1 MCAFIIGAL
10 TTYSRVTG
18 SGIVGAALVSNPL
31 CLHSSAAAL
40 SRPWTLPYL
49 YNLALALRLK
59 QYVHEHRAALA
70 SHVQARAAKPQGAVK
85 GFYH

>member
-1 MCAFIIGAL
+1 M
-10 TTYSRVTG
+10 
-18 SGIVGAALVSNPL
+18 GAALVSNPL
-31 CLHSSAAAL
+31 CLHSSAAVL

-70 SHVQARAAKPQGAVK
+70 SHVQAKPQGSVK
-85 GFYH
+85 GVDDCFLQGWAIMRTARV